1 MGAKGQLKIK
11 ILGDHTNLDK
21 SAKGAVKSLGGFVTA
36 AGAAGVAVGAA
47 LLKVGT
53 TFDEMEDTIIT
64 GTGASGKALD
74 GLMASARNIGKV
86 TPSAF
91 ADIGT
96 AVADLNTRM
105 GLTGQPL
112 EELSEQFLNLSRITK
127 TDLQGNIA
135 DITRVFGD
143 WSIKSEDAN
152 AALDKLFF
160 TSQATGI
167 GVDELAQ
174 KVVQF
179 GAPLRQMGFSF
190 EDSIAMMGKWEKEG
204 VNLETVMS
212 GMRQG
217 LGRMAKAGEDPVKAF
232 QRITKEIK
240 NAGTTGDANAIA
252 LEAFGQR
259 AGPDMAAAIREGR
272 FEIGDL
278 VKDLDGSRGVINDAS
293 DRTMSFAESWQI
305 FTNKLMLFVEPIAAR
320 FFAMLSSGMKWVEQ
334 NAIPIITSFAST
346 LGDIFGPVV
355 RFVSDLVSDHTGE
368 LKALAVVVGVA
379 AAGFLTYK
387 GVVLAVSLATK
398 TWRAV
403 TMAMRGAQLLLNLA
417 MRANPI
423 GLVITAVG
431 ALVGAIVWLW
441 NKSKRFRDFFKGAWE
456 VLKAPVVAVGD
467 AIGWVIDQI
476 ISAIAW
482 MDRLLNNKVQGRA
495 TGGLSIGSSAGNL
508 PGRAHGGPVEQGRPF
523 LVGERGME
531 LFVPNMS
538 GTIVSHTDLRALMDQ
553 ADSDSRTSLSA
564 LSGGARA
571 AMPSA
576 APSGGTVRVE
586 LAPARGADEPL
597 MRAIITGLRVNV
609 RTAGRGSAERFFKAT
624 RS

>member
-1 MGAKGQLKIK
+1 MGAKGQLKIR
-11 ILGDHTNLDK
+11 ILGDHSDLDK
-21 SAKGAVKSLGGFVTA
+21 SAKGAIKSLGGFVVA

-74 GLMASARNIGKV
+74 GLMASARNVGKV

-96 AVADLNTRM
+96 AIADLNTRM
-105 GLTGQPL
+105 GLTGHDL
-112 EELSEQFLNLSRITK
+112 EELSGQFLNMSRITK

-160 TSQATGI
+160 TSQATGVGI
-167 GVDELAQ
+167 NDLAQ
-174 KVVQF
+174 NVVQF

-190 EDSIAMMGKWEKEG
+190 EQSIAMFGKWEKEG
-204 VNLETVMS
+204 VNLQTVMS
-212 GMRQG
+212 GMKMG
-217 LGRMAKAGEDPVKAF
+217 LGKMAKAGEDPVKAF
-232 QRITKEIK
+232 QRITQEIK
-240 NAGTTGDANAIA
+240 NAGSVADANKIA

-278 VKDLDGSRGVINDAS
+278 VRDLDGSRGAIKDA
-293 DRTMSFAESWQI
+293 DQRTRDFAESWQI
-305 FTNKLMLFVEPIAAR
+305 FTNKLMLIVEPVAAR
-320 FFAMLSSGMKWVEQ
+320 FFDMLSAGMGWIEQ
-334 NAIPIITSFAST
+334 NAIPIIVSIAST
-346 LGDIFGPVV
+346 LGDIFGPAVQAV
-355 RFVSDLVSDHTGE
+355 TGWISDNSAAIGFLTS
-368 LKALAVVVGVA
+368 VVGGAV
-379 AAGFLTYK
+379 AGFLVYK
-387 GVVLAVSLATK
+387 GAVMLVSAASR
-398 TWRAV
+398 TWAAI
-403 TMAMRGAQLLLNLA
+403 TMGVRGAQLLLNAA

-431 ALVGAIVWLW
+431 ALVGGIIYLW
-441 NKSKRFRDFFKGAWE
+441 NNSKGFRDFFIGAWNAIKGA
-456 VLKAPVVAVGD
+456 VNAVGD
-467 AIGWVIDQI
+467 AIGWVIDRI
-476 ISAIAW
+476 RDAIGWLDQLFSRQVEGQAVSGVG
-482 MDRLLNNKVQGRA
+482 LGNQANNR
-495 TGGLSIGSSAGNL
+495 
-508 PGRAHGGPVEQGRPF
+508 RAHGGPVQENRPY

-538 GTIVSHTDLRALMDQ
+538 GTIVSHNDLQALMGQ
-553 ADSDSRTSLSA
+553 ADSEARTSLRS
-564 LSGGARA
+564 LSSGAQA

-576 APSGGTVRVE
+576 APAGGGSLRVE

-597 MRAIITGLRVNV
+597 MRAIINGLRVNV
-609 RTAGRGSAERFFKAT
+609 RTGGRGSAERFFKAT